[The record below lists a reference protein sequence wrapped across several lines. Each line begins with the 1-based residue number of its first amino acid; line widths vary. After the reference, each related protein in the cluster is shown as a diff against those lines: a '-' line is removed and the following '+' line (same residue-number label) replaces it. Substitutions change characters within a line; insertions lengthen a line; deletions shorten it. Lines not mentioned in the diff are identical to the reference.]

1 MKAII
6 GLLSVA
12 ILSACSSTSK
22 EVYTE
27 KRTLTYPKGSSPH
40 IKDMYLRNE
49 QPQIV
54 HQTPQVVNYTGVPD
68 TIVDDNRYLNSD
80 VPYFEPELPRNDPRS
95 LHAIHAENDLLIA
108 QAYNKWLKERQ

>member
-27 KRTLTYPKGSSPH
+27 KRTLTYPKGGSPH
-40 IKDMYLRNE
+40 LKEMYLRNE
-49 QPQIV
+49 QPEIV
-54 HQTPQVVNYTGVPD
+54 HQSPQVVNYTGVPD
-68 TIVDDNRYLNSD
+68 IIGDDNYVHGD
-80 VPYFEPELPRNDPRS
+80 VPYFEPDLPRGEPRT
-95 LHAIHAENDLLIA
+95 LHEIHAENDLLIA
-108 QAYNKWLKERQ
+108 KAYNKWLRERQ